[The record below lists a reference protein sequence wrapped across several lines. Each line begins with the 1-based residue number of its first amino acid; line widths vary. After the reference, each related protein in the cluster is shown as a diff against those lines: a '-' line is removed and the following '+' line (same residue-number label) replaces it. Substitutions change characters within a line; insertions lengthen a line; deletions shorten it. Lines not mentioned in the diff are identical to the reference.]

1 MDPTCDYKRKKKEKP
16 QPQCSLC
23 CAVLGSEQMALRA
36 RRDSARAK
44 YKTIAKVRS
53 IGLVL

>member
-1 MDPTCDYKRKKKEKP
+1 MRLRMEKKENHSRSVP
-16 QPQCSLC
+16 CMC

-44 YKTIAKVRS
+44 YRTMAKVTT

>member
-1 MDPTCDYKRKKKEKP
+1 MCDYELKKKEGKP
-16 QPQCSLC
+16 PPQCSLC

-44 YKTIAKVRS
+44 YRTMAKVNT

>member
-1 MDPTCDYKRKKKEKP
+1 MRLRMEK
-16 QPQCSLC
+16 CSLC
-23 CAVLGSEQMALRA
+23 CAGLGSEKIALRA

-44 YKTIAKVRS
+44 YRTMAKVKT

>member
-1 MDPTCDYKRKKKEKP
+1 MRLRTKKKRKT

-23 CAVLGSEQMALRA
+23 CAVLGSKQMALRA
-36 RRDSARAK
+36 QRDSAKAK